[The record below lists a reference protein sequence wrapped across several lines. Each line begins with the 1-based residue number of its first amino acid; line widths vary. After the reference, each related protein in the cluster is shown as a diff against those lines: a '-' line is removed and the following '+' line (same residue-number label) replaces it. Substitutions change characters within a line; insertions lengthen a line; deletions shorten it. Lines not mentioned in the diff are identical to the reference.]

1 MRFTYPH
8 TRQTGA
14 GIGGIFRP
22 LFNFF
27 RSFIFPSAAKAAKS
41 IAPLAKRAFNSKVGK
56 KSTQALK
63 EASIGLVA
71 DAISGKSDRESANTH
86 INKAREKVANA
97 LLKSQSP
104 IKTQTTLKRK
114 NLQYRPPKPHSK
126 KLKPFF

>member
-56 KSTQALK
+56 KAHKL
-63 EASIGLVA
+63 
-71 DAISGKSDRESANTH
+71 
-86 INKAREKVANA
+86 
-97 LLKSQSP
+97 
-104 IKTQTTLKRK
+104 
-114 NLQYRPPKPHSK
+114 SK
-126 KLKPFF
+126 KLL